1 MSRQDR
7 LKLLKELEETRKSK
21 IIVYITG
28 DRRGLETKIGDDIIP
43 IFQNLLINSQ
53 LNDKKIELLIYSRG
67 GRGSTALSL
76 VSLIREYCDDF
87 NVIIPWKAHSAATL
101 IALGANSIIMLKS
114 GQLSPVDVNVTTPF
128 NPIIKSP
135 RGPQNIPINVEDLSG
150 YINFSKDIL
159 GIKSEESLVNVLSFL
174 TNQLNPLALGAV
186 HRAREKN
193 SKIASSLLKYHME
206 DEGVIKKISD
216 IITMGLYE
224 HSFLI
229 SRRDAINLKLPI
241 ENLED
246 NMEKKIWDL
255 FSEYSSILELDQL
268 YIQEKMLGDNDIQ
281 DVILHRAIIECLDEN
296 KEDPKLNTYA
306 FTTKRRLIRKD
317 VEDPVLKITLPNIME
332 KNLEDGWINN
342 NSI

>member
-1 MSRQDR
+1 MSRQER
-7 LKLLKELEETRKSK
+7 LNLLKELEEKRKSK

-28 DRRGLETKIGDDIIP
+28 DRRGLETKIGDDVIP
-43 IFQNLLINSQ
+43 IFQNLLINSK
-53 LNDKKIELLIYSRG
+53 LKDKRIELLIYSRG
-67 GRGSTALSL
+67 GNGSTALTL

-87 NVIIPWKAHSAATL
+87 NIIIPWRAHSAATL
-101 IALGANSIIMLKS
+101 IALGANSIVMLKS

-128 NPIIKSP
+128 NPVINSP
-135 RGPQNIPINVEDLSG
+135 RGPQNIPINVEDLTG
-150 YINFSKDIL
+150 YINFSRDIL
-159 GIKSEESLVNVLSFL
+159 GIKNEEGLVDVLSFL

-193 SKIASSLLKYHME
+193 SKIASSLLQYHMQ
-206 DEGVIKKISD
+206 DEAVINKISD

-229 SRRDAINLKLPI
+229 SRRDAINLKLPVAT
-241 ENLED
+241 LED
-246 NMEKKIWDL
+246 EMEKKIWTL

-268 YIQEKMLGDNDIQ
+268 YVQERMLGEEDTQDI
-281 DVILHRAIIECLDEN
+281 IFHRAIIEYLDE
-296 KEDPKLNTYA
+296 KEEDPKLDTYTY
-306 FTTKRRLIRKD
+306 TTKRRLIRKD
-317 VEDPVLKITLPNIME
+317 MEDPMLKITLPNIIE

>member
-1 MSRQDR
+1 MSRQNR
-7 LKLLKELEETRKSK
+7 LNLLKELEECRNSK

-28 DRRGLETKIGDDIIP
+28 DRKGLETKIGDDIIP

-53 LNDKKIELLIYSRG
+53 IKEKRIELLIYSRG
-67 GRGSTALSL
+67 GNGSTALSL

-101 IALGANSIIMLKS
+101 IALGANSIVMLKS

-128 NPIIKSP
+128 NPIINTP

-150 YINFSKDIL
+150 YISFSKDIL
-159 GIKSEESLVNVLSFL
+159 GITNEESLVDVLGFL

-193 SKIASSLLKYHME
+193 SKIASSLLKYHML
-206 DEGVIKKISD
+206 DEAVIKKISD
-216 IITMGLYE
+216 IITMGLFE
-224 HSFLI
+224 HSFFI
-229 SRRDAINLKLPI
+229 SRRDAINLKLPVDI
-241 ENLED
+241 LED
-246 NMEKKIWDL
+246 DVEKKIWEL
-255 FSEYSSILELDQL
+255 FSEYYSILELDQL
-268 YIQEKMLGDNDIQ
+268 YVLERMLGDDDSQ
-281 DVILHRAIIECLDEN
+281 DVTFHRAIIECLDET
-296 KEDPKLNTYA
+296 KENPELNTFTY
-306 FTTKRRLIRKD
+306 TTKRRLIRQEM
-317 VEDPVLKITLPNIME
+317 EDPMLKVRLPNIME